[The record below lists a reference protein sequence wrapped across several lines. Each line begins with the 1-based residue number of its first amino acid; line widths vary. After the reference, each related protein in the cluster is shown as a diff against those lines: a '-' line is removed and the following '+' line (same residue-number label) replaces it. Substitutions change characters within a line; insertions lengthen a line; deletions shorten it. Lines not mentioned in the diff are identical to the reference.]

1 MSLEN
6 TLGMT
11 DEEFMNQNLSSIEED
26 LDTIVNAELQS
37 EDSIEDSAETDTE
50 VTEEHTSE
58 TDVED
63 QVTEP
68 QNNAQEQPEPA
79 PIETEDGQ
87 PFEDTQAEQEPEAK
101 STEPASLDT
110 EDKVDDT
117 NGDTQETSTVDF
129 QGAYEKIFAPFKA
142 NGNEMQVDSVE
153 DVMSLMKMGANY
165 QKKMATI
172 APNLK
177 IVKMLEKNGLLDSS
191 KLNNLIDLSKKN
203 PAAISKLI
211 KDSGIDPLDIDT
223 DEEVKYTPNDYN
235 VSDKEYMLDE
245 ALEGIKD
252 STTFN
257 ETIDVLSNKWDTESK
272 KIISDNPRII
282 SIIDEHMQNGVY
294 AEVNKLVAKER
305 ALGRLEGVADV
316 TAYEQAASYLASTG
330 VLNSGNTVA
339 PTPTKSDV
347 SSKTKAQDDAKLSNK
362 RKAAASTK
370 TSSKPT
376 TSSPDYLKMTDDEFM
391 KMAAV

>member
-6 TLGMT
+6 ALGMT
-11 DEEFMNQNLSSIEED
+11 DEEFMKQNLSSIEED

-101 STEPASLDT
+101 STAPASLDT
-110 EDKVDDT
+110 EGKVDDT

-252 STTFN
+252 STTFS

-316 TAYEQAASYLASTG
+316 TAYEQAANYLASTG
-330 VLNSGNTVA
+330 VLNNGNTAA
-339 PTPTKSDV
+339 PAPTKSDV

>member
-6 TLGMT
+6 ALGMT
-11 DEEFMNQNLSSIEED
+11 DEEFMKQNLSSIEED

-235 VSDKEYMLDE
+235 VSDKEYKLDE
-245 ALEGIKD
+245 ALESIKD

-257 ETIDVLSNKWDTESK
+257 ETIDVLSNKWDNESK
-272 KIISDNPRII
+272 NIISENPRII

-294 AEVNKLVAKER
+294 AEVTKLVDKER

>member
-6 TLGMT
+6 ALGMT
-11 DEEFMNQNLSSIEED
+11 DEEFMKQNLSSIEED

>member
-6 TLGMT
+6 ALGMT
-11 DEEFMNQNLSSIEED
+11 DEEFMKQNLSSIEED

-252 STTFN
+252 STTFS